1 MVLLRILFHWYFT
14 LSILIQNGS
23 TIRGRNLESLK
34 NVSYSLIHGIADDN
48 VHFQNAAEISKALV
62 EANVKFDNFVSYTV
76 LASGISRN
84 S

>member
-1 MVLLRILFHWYFT
+1 
-14 LSILIQNGS
+14 
-23 TIRGRNLESLK
+23 LESLK